1 MPELL
6 TSAFPAALADAAS
19 ETFESLAYCFAEPG
33 QSTDV
38 PGDGVD
44 GVVAVAF
51 EGEARGGVLLQLS
64 GGILPAMAGNML
76 GLDEPASPSDQRD
89 ALGEAANVI
98 CGNVLPRVAGVTAV
112 FSLGV
117 PRHYPS
123 WQAALDVLGA
133 PAAHVALD
141 VEGGRA
147 DIALVMRPAA

>member
-1 MPELL
+1 MPE
-6 TSAFPAALADAAS
+6 SFASRIADAAT

-33 QSTDV
+33 DASDV
-38 PGDGVD
+38 PGEGVD

-51 EGEARGGVLLQLS
+51 EGEARGGVVLQLS
-64 GGILPAMAGNML
+64 GGILPSMAGNML

-117 PRHYPS
+117 PRHFPS
-123 WQAALDVLGA
+123 WQAAIDTLGA
-133 PAAHVALD
+133 PDAHIALE